1 LNNKNGFTL
10 VEILVAATLLIT
22 VLSAFSLLIK
32 QAKESALYTRKYTG
46 GIYQLRSQ
54 MERIRGSDINELQS
68 MNGASFADGAGKIWV
83 RQLSN
88 DLISV
93 DLELK
98 WAPGR
103 PGIHL
108 LTFKGDLP

>member
-1 LNNKNGFTL
+1 MNSKNGFTL
-10 VEILVAATLLIT
+10 VEILIAAALMMIGI
-22 VLSAFSLLIK
+22 SAFSLLIK
-32 QAKESALYTRKYTG
+32 QTKEAALQTKKYTG

-54 MERIRGSDINELQS
+54 MERMRKAAFSELQN
-68 MNGASFADGAGKIWV
+68 MNGAPFASGTGKIWV

-98 WAPGR
+98 WDPDR
-103 PGIHL
+103 PCIHL
-108 LTFKGDLP
+108 LTFKGQ